1 MRLVDIIKRPVVTEK
16 VSLASHKGQVVVFEV
31 ARSATKREV
40 VEALD
45 ELFGVQALRVRT
57 SIMPRK
63 KKRQGSSVVI
73 QSPWKKAVIT
83 LREGQQL
90 NLHEEL

>member
-1 MRLVDIIKRPVVTEK
+1 MRLVDVIKRPVVTEK
-16 VSLASHKGQVVVFEV
+16 VSLASRGGQVVVFEV
-31 ARSATKREV
+31 ARGATKKEV
-40 VEALD
+40 VGALK

-57 SIMPRK
+57 AVMPGK

-73 QSPWKKAVIT
+73 KSAWKKAVIT